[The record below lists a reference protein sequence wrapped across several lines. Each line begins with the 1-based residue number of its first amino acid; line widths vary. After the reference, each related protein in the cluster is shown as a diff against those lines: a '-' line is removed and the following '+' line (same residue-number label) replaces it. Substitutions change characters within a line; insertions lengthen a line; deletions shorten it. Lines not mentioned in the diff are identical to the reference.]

1 MEDMLEEGTL
11 GCGLEVEPLGHVGFV
26 LKGWEGEMVGGV
38 VLGEEIVCYGAGL
51 GGFVSGWVLMDSGL
65 STYFGQL
72 ETGVGVLDYGR
83 HAVAVDGEEGGLF

>member
-1 MEDMLEEGTL
+1 MGGRVFGEEVPVEDMLEEGTL

-51 GGFVSGWVLMDSGL
+51 GGL
-65 STYFGQL
+65 S
-72 ETGVGVLDYGR
+72 
-83 HAVAVDGEEGGLF
+83 VDGC

>member
-1 MEDMLEEGTL
+1 
-11 GCGLEVEPLGHVGFV
+11 
-26 LKGWEGEMVGGV
+26 
-38 VLGEEIVCYGAGL
+38 
-51 GGFVSGWVLMDSGL
+51 MDSGL